1 MFRTLLVPLDGS
13 ELAER
18 ALPYAATLASA
29 AGGKLVLVRV
39 ALAPAPAT
47 LDGANWAQE
56 QSQAVAEAELYLA
69 KVATKLSTRV
79 PVETSVPYG
88 RAGHCILE
96 SIIDNAADAVVMATH
111 GRTGL
116 QHLLVGSVAE
126 AVIAGSQVPVFVTHA
141 RPGEIPPAPFALA
154 RARVVVPLD
163 GSEFATAALS
173 TAVELVGS
181 EGELVLVSVVE
192 PPDEVIRDEIGRIRV
207 YLDQQEEALTR
218 DARDYLH
225 FTATQLVEKNP
236 GMHVSV
242 EVRMGEAAAGVIAA
256 AVDRGADLVVMASHG
271 RTGIPRAVFGSVTGA
286 VLRDGFAPVLVVHP
300 RIPATAAVMPSPVD
314 ERMALH
320 LSRTRS
326 MRHT

>member
-18 ALPYAATLASA
+18 ALPYATALATA
-29 AGGKLVLVRV
+29 ARGKVVLVRV
-39 ALAPAPAT
+39 ALAPPPAT
-47 LDGANWAQE
+47 LDGANWVQE
-56 QSQAVAEAELYLA
+56 QSQAIAEAEQYVAEVAA
-69 KVATKLSTRV
+69 KLRTRV
-79 PVETSVPYG
+79 PVETTVPYG
-88 RAGHCILE
+88 RAAP
-96 SIIDNAADAVVMATH
+96 SIQDSIKETAADAVVMATH

-116 QHLLVGSVAE
+116 RHLLIGSVAE
-126 AVIAGSQVPVFVTHA
+126 EVIADSPVPVFVTYS
-141 RPGEIPPAPFALA
+141 RPGEMPQQQFNPA

-163 GSEFATAALS
+163 GSEFAKAALS
-173 TAVELVGS
+173 TALELVGS